1 MGELLHTALFGLP
14 PARIGKVREVY
25 DLGDALLIVA
35 TDRISAFDVVM
46 ANGIPDKGRILNQM
60 SAFWF
65 ETLADVC
72 PNHVLSTDDEVIR
85 SRLNQEQPEIAGRA
99 TLAKKA
105 EPLPIECVARGYI
118 AGSLFKDYQREG
130 GKVHG
135 LDLPGGLLK
144 SSRLEQPIFTPATK
158 AQEGHDQNIDFST
171 AADLVGEEIAALA
184 RRWTLELYARGAAY
198 CADRGIILADT
209 KFEFGLT
216 DDGLILIDECLT
228 PDSSRFWTVDGYEP
242 GRSQASYDKQFVRD
256 YLESIAWDKQPP
268 GPTLPPE
275 VVERTRAKYLDAYRR
290 IVGTDLPAGP

>member
-72 PNHVLSTDDEVIR
+72 PNHVLSTEDGVIR
-85 SRLNQEQPEIAGRA
+85 SRLNQPQPEIAGRA

-118 AGSLFKDYQREG
+118 AGSLFKDYQRDG

-135 LDLPGGLLK
+135 LDLPAGLLE

-171 AADLVGEEIAALA
+171 AEDLVGEEIADLA

-242 GRSQASYDKQFVRD
+242 GRSQASYDKQYVRD